1 MPKITTVIS
10 SEESAAPEKLV
21 GALVGG
27 VSVLRYLAAAQTP
40 VGVSRIARDLE
51 LNPST
56 CFNLLKTLVHE
67 GLAVFDGT
75 TKTYSV
81 GLGLLALA
89 KGTLEQTSY
98 IAMVKPH
105 LREVALRHNV
115 TSTLWHVTS
124 AERVVLVDR
133 ADNDAAIRV
142 HMNIGQRLPMYVAAL
157 GRCIAAHSGLS
168 VEELRSRFGAL
179 RWDDG
184 LTFDI
189 YQSEVEEARKRG
201 YAVDHGHYA
210 KGVTT
215 VSTAVLDELK
225 KPLMAISAVG
235 ISAQM
240 TKTDIK
246 TLGEDL
252 RERGAEISSAM
263 GGRKGSSLIR
273 ALR

>member
-1 MPKITTVIS
+1 MLPGRQR
-10 SEESAAPEKLV
+10 P
-21 GALVGG
+21 LVGG
-27 VSVLRYLAAAQTP
+27 LSVLRYLAAAQTP

-67 GLAVFDGT
+67 GLAVFDET

-89 KGTLEQTSY
+89 KGTLE
-98 IAMVKPH
+98 
-105 LREVALRHNV
+105 
-115 TSTLWHVTS
+115 
-124 AERVVLVDR
+124 
-133 ADNDAAIRV
+133 
-142 HMNIGQRLPMYVAAL
+142 
-157 GRCIAAHSGLS
+157 
-168 VEELRSRFGAL
+168 

-235 ISAQM
+235 IGAQM

-246 TLGEDL
+246 ALGEDL

-263 GGRKGSSLIR
+263 AGRKGAGSIR
-273 ALR
+273 AIR